1 MKILVVQLAR
11 LGDIYQTWPTL
22 TALARMPGN
31 NVHVLVRSR
40 FVTATKGLPEAIQVK
55 QLPNKKVL
63 SHVYNGEDD
72 FAVDELEKF
81 CDELTNEKYDK
92 IINLS
97 FSPFSSWLTWKIQ
110 PDSRKVSGY
119 TRHGDG
125 FFYPVDDSSAYFY
138 GQVGPYRKARL
149 HITHLFAAVAQVEL
163 AEQDLRYGKNLVQ
176 KRKLENPYWTIQLKA
191 SNDQKTLTSAQ
202 WIYFLRLIAERFN
215 PMLVLVGSEE
225 DFAFAENIRLSTG
238 HHNILN
244 ICGQTTPVELF
255 DWIGHADM
263 HLCPDSMTVHIAS
276 LTNTPTLNI
285 SLESVNFWETGP
297 IAKNSFVLAVTKE
310 EDWHAKDAIA
320 LANALLN
327 QVPAEVGYQY
337 SEEGFECYKPCG
349 KSSYHPFDWQLTM
362 ALYMG
367 GDLPQVRDS
376 FLQQG
381 LEKTMSVVELGL
393 QQMDVL
399 SRDPE
404 NQVAAEILGQVDQ
417 LLLELELLIKPL
429 APFFRWFHTER
440 VRIPPE
446 QVSQTLL
453 KSKSIFTQAHLVVSR
468 LLEEA
473 SLKTDIV
480 CK

>member
-22 TALARMPGN
+22 LSLSRQQDN
-31 NVHVLVRSR
+31 EVHILVRSR
-40 FVTATKGLPEAIQVK
+40 FVAATKGLPESITVK

-63 SHVYNGEDD
+63 SHVYQDEDD
-72 FAVDELEKF
+72 LGVEELEKF
-81 CDELTNEKYDK
+81 CNELTQEKYDK

-110 PDSRKVSGY
+110 PDSKKVNGY

-138 GQVGPYRKARL
+138 AQVGPYRRARL
-149 HITHLFAAVAQVEL
+149 HITHLFAAVSKTEL
-163 AEQDLRYGKNLVQ
+163 TEQDLRFGKILMQ

-191 SNDQKTLTSAQ
+191 SDDKKTLTSAQ
-202 WIYFLRLIAERFN
+202 WIYLLRLIAERFN
-215 PMLVLVGSEE
+215 PMLVLVGAEE

-244 ICGQTTPVELF
+244 LCGQTEPVDLF
-255 DWIGHADM
+255 TWIGHAEI

-276 LTNTPTLNI
+276 LVNTPTLNV

-297 IAKNSFVLAVTKE
+297 LAQKSFVLAVTRE
-310 EDWHAKDAIA
+310 EDWHAKDAIT
-320 LANALLN
+320 LASALLEGTS
-327 QVPAEVGYQY
+327 AEVGYQY
-337 SEEGFECYKPCG
+337 GEEGFECYKPCG
-349 KSSYHPFDWQLTM
+349 KPLHHPFDWQLTM

-367 GDLPQVRDS
+367 GDLPQAKDV
-376 FLQQG
+376 FLIQG
-381 LEKTMSVVELGL
+381 LEKTMAVLELGL
-393 QQMDVL
+393 QQMDGL

-404 NQVAAEILGQVDQ
+404 NTVVSEILTQVDQ
-417 LLLELELLIKPL
+417 LLLELEFLIKPL
-429 APFFRWFHTER
+429 APFFRWFNTER

-446 QVSQTLL
+446 QISQTLL
-453 KSKSIFTQAHLVVSR
+453 KSKSVFTQGHLVVSR

-473 SLKTDIV
+473 SLKTGNI